1 MKHSEQQKTTT
12 ILNFEKWIN
21 EWDLNIKSYDHRDN
35 FKSQIEKCEGS
46 ISIINKLLSDSDDKS
61 MRGKQQ
67 EEAVKAMFENQNKKW
82 YKDLTRISK
91 FLLSFSFDLEK
102 MNENNYRKTDEIFK
116 LRSEISQL
124 KTKLN
129 EKGLQT

>member
-61 MRGKQQ
+61 MRAKKQ
-67 EEAVKAMFENQNKKW
+67 
-82 YKDLTRISK
+82 
-91 FLLSFSFDLEK
+91 EK
-102 MNENNYRKTDEIFK
+102 PLKTC
-116 LRSEISQL
+116 L
-124 KTKLN
+124 KTK
-129 EKGLQT
+129 KKSR